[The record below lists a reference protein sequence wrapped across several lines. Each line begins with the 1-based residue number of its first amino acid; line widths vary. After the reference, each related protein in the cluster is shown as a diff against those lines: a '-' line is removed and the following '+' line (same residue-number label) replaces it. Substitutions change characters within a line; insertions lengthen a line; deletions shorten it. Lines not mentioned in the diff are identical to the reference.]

1 MVNRMLSRRRSLT
14 LIPALASLAG
24 SAAAQPAAPADDDPP
39 MPLKL
44 VVLDIGGTLIGDH
57 GEVPDA
63 MLGAFSRHGL
73 SVTPQ
78 EFSEWRGASKRN
90 MVQHFVEQ
98 RGPKDGRPA
107 LIEAIYSDFTTTASK
122 AYAKVQPIPGA
133 EKALKELAAMKL
145 ILATSTGFDRA
156 LTTQV
161 LSSLGWQ
168 HYFVASITS
177 DDVVDGRPAPYML
190 FRAMEAAHVNETAQ
204 VMAVGDTPL
213 DLQAANNAGV
223 GAAIGVYSGAATE
236 ERLRKERNSAVLP
249 SVAELPGLIAKGL
262 PLSHCRI

>member
-1 MVNRMLSRRRSLT
+1 
-14 LIPALASLAG
+14 
-24 SAAAQPAAPADDDPP
+24 
-39 MPLKL
+39 
-44 VVLDIGGTLIGDH
+44 
-57 GEVPDA
+57 
-63 MLGAFSRHGL
+63 
-73 SVTPQ
+73 
-78 EFSEWRGASKRN
+78 

-98 RGPKDGRPA
+98 RGPKEGRA
-107 LIEAIYSDFTTTASK
+107 GLIEAIYGDFTTTASK
-122 AYAKVQPIPGA
+122 AYQNVQPIPGA
-133 EKALKELAAMKL
+133 EQALKELQAMKL

-161 LSSLGWQ
+161 LSHLGWQ

-190 FRAMEAAHVNETAQ
+190 FRAMEAAHVNETAL

-236 ERLRKERNSAVLP
+236 ERLRKERNSGVLP
-249 SVAELPGLIAKGL
+249 SVAELPALIRKGL
-262 PLSHCRI
+262 PLSHCRV